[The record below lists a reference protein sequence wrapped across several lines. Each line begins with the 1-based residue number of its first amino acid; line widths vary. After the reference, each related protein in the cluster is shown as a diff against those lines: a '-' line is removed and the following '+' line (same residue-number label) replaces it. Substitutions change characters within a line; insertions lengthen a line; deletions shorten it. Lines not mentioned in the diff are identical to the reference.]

1 MFRRAISSDSQERV
15 SNGCCTHCDIDLTLR
30 VIDTSSRFMH
40 YDNVSLLYLHENGKY
55 ELNQVSL
62 NWFALNFKGAF
73 TCFGKVYRQ
82 TRPRPPP
89 LLTETSKNVPKKNR
103 TSYYHR
109 TIRNFPRVCKVPLF
123 CAFFGQRLTEKSAE
137 TKRSRTIDD
146 RRSTFTFHKTGR
158 IDMYIVY
165 HRCVTGPMSLGYIL
179 VSLAFIC
186 TR

>member
-89 LLTETSKNVPKKNR
+89 LLTETSKNVPKKIV
-103 TSYYHR
+103 HP
-109 TIRNFPRVCKVPLF
+109 TIIVRSEIFP
-123 CAFFGQRLTEKSAE
+123 E
-137 TKRSRTIDD
+137 
-146 RRSTFTFHKTGR
+146 
-158 IDMYIVY
+158 
-165 HRCVTGPMSLGYIL
+165 CVKFLSFAP
-179 VSLAFIC
+179 SLAKDWQKKALKQNDHAQLTADVLRSHSTKQVALIC
-186 TR
+186 ILCTTGV